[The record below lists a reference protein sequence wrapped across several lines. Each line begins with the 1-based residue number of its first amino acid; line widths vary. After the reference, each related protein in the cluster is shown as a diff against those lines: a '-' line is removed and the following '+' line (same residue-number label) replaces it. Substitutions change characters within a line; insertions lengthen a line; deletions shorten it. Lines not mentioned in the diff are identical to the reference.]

1 MSSILKD
8 HKHRVSTGCFC
19 EKTMVPAFWRIH
31 LWTLW
36 CINVHKFKSFVEF
49 VELSENDAKY
59 NWMVAGKLIII
70 PVTDGSEHSIKHHET
85 ISILPA
91 INFDASSNTF
101 PLMLGHSPPSVP
113 SPPQPFSCHS
123 LTRDNVAPGGDP
135 HWPGYWTKPRSHT
148 GKSPV
153 TELIFVCF
161 WNRSSLNVKWP
172 LDA

>member
-1 MSSILKD
+1 
-8 HKHRVSTGCFC
+8 
-19 EKTMVPAFWRIH
+19 MVPAFWRIH

-36 CINVHKFKSFVEF
+36 FIIHSNHLLN
-49 VELSENDAKY
+49 LSKNDAKY
-59 NWMVAGKLIII
+59 SWMVAGKLVII
-70 PVTDGSEHSIKHHET
+70 PFADGSKHSIKHHET
-85 ISILPA
+85 ISILPT
-91 INFDASSNTF
+91 INFDASPNTF
-101 PLMLGHSPPSVP
+101 PLMLGDSPPSVP
-113 SPPQPFSCHS
+113 SPPQPFSFHS

-135 HWPGYWTKPRSHT
+135 QWPGYLTKPRSHT